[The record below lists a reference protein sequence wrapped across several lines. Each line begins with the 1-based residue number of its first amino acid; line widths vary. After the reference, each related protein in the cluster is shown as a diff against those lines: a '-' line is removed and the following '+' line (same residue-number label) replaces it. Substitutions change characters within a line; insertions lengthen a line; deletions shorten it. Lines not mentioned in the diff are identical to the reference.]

1 MPKIIGVSGNITA
14 PSRTLSLVEA
24 VVSKAS
30 QKFHSPGDVIDISR
44 LTADLGPTVS
54 FNQFPPALTQAYD
67 KLHQADII
75 VIGTPVYKASY
86 TGLLKHFF
94 DLVDPKKL
102 SGKVAI
108 LVATG
113 GSDHHAL
120 VLESH
125 LRSLASF
132 FGLYTVPTTI
142 YARDVEFTD
151 YQLDS
156 AAIEQRIEQA
166 LAQASVFVG
175 QAVPE
180 ALVA

>member
-1 MPKIIGVSGNITA
+1 MPRIIGVSGNITA
-14 PSRTLSLVEA
+14 PSRTFSLVDA

-30 QKFHSPGDVIDISR
+30 QKFHSPGEIIDIST

-54 FNQFPPALTQAYD
+54 FNNFPPALSQAYE
-67 KLHQADII
+67 KLHLSDLI

-102 SGKVAI
+102 TGKVAI

-132 FGLYTVPTTI
+132 FGIYTIPTTI
-142 YARDVEFTD
+142 YAKDIEFKD
-151 YQLDS
+151 YQLES
-156 AAIEQRIEQA
+156 PLIEQRIEQA
-166 LAQASVFVG
+166 LEQASVLIK
-175 QAVPE
+175 QHLPE
-180 ALVA
+180 TLVA

>member
-1 MPKIIGVSGNITA
+1 MPRIVGVSGNITA
-14 PSRTLSLVEA
+14 PSRTLSLVDA
-24 VVSKAS
+24 VVAKAS
-30 QKFHSPGDVIDISR
+30 QKFHSPGEVIDISR

-54 FNQFPPALTQAYD
+54 FNNFPPALTQAYD
-67 KLHQADII
+67 KLHQSDLI

-102 SGKVAI
+102 TGKVAI

-132 FGLYTVPTTI
+132 FGIYTIPTTI
-142 YARDVEFTD
+142 YAKDIEFKD
-151 YQLDS
+151 YQLES
-156 AAIEQRIEQA
+156 PLIEQRIDQALEQA
-166 LAQASVFVG
+166 GVLIKQHL
-175 QAVPE
+175 PE
-180 ALVA
+180 TLVA

>member
-1 MPKIIGVSGNITA
+1 MPRIIGVSGNITA
-14 PSRTLSLVEA
+14 PSRTLSLVDA
-24 VVSKAS
+24 VVARAS
-30 QKFHSPGDVIDISR
+30 QKFHSPGEVIDISK

-54 FNQFPPALTQAYD
+54 FNNFPPALTQAYE
-67 KLHQADII
+67 KLHQSDLI

-102 SGKVAI
+102 TGKVAV

-132 FGLYTVPTTI
+132 FGIHTVPTTI
-142 YARDVEFTD
+142 YARDSEFKD
-151 YQLDS
+151 YQLES
-156 AAIEQRIEQA
+156 QAIEQRIDQALEQA
-166 LAQASVFVG
+166 AIFVKHHL
-175 QAVPE
+175 PE

>member
-1 MPKIIGVSGNITA
+1 MPRIIGVSGNITA
-14 PSRTLSLVEA
+14 PSRTLTLVDA
-24 VVSKAS
+24 VVTKAS
-30 QKFHSPGDVIDISR
+30 QKFHSLGEVIDISK
-44 LTADLGPTVS
+44 LVTDLGPTVS
-54 FNQFPPALTQAYD
+54 FNNFPPALTQAYD
-67 KLHQADII
+67 KLHQSDLI

-102 SGKVAI
+102 TGKVAI

-132 FGLYTVPTTI
+132 FGIYTIPTTI
-142 YARDVEFTD
+142 YAKDIEFKD
-151 YQLDS
+151 YELES
-156 AAIEQRIEQA
+156 PLIEQRIDQALEQA
-166 LAQASVFVG
+166 GVLIKQHL
-175 QAVPE
+175 PE
-180 ALVA
+180 TLVA

>member
-1 MPKIIGVSGNITA
+1 MPRIIGVSGNITA
-14 PSRTLSLVEA
+14 PSRTLTLVDA
-24 VVSKAS
+24 VVTKAS
-30 QKFHSPGDVIDISR
+30 QKFHSLGEVIDISK
-44 LTADLGPTVS
+44 LVTDLGPTVS
-54 FNQFPPALTQAYD
+54 FNNFPPALTQAYD
-67 KLHQADII
+67 KLHQSDLI

-102 SGKVAI
+102 TGKVAI

-132 FGLYTVPTTI
+132 FGIYTIPTTI
-142 YARDVEFTD
+142 YAKDIEFKD
-151 YQLDS
+151 YELES
-156 AAIEQRIEQA
+156 PLIEQRIDRALEQA
-166 LAQASVFVG
+166 GVLIKQHL
-175 QAVPE
+175 PE
-180 ALVA
+180 TLVA